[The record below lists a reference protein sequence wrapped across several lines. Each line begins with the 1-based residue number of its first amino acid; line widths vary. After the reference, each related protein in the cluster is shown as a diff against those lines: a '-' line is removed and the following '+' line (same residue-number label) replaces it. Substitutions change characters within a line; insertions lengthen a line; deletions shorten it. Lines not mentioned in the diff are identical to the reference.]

1 MLALFPRFA
10 KPVKRGCELRK
21 RSKDLW
27 YAAQLLESC
36 RPKRM
41 RTLVRRARRL
51 SKLLGEDHDLAVLEQ
66 RLQTQA
72 DQLDTGEVKLIKGLI
87 RRRRHKLQ
95 RQGEGLARR
104 LYRRKPGKFV
114 SRLGLD

>member
-1 MLALFPRFA
+1 MNG
-10 KPVKRGCELRK
+10 KR
-21 RSKDLW
+21 
-27 YAAQLLESC
+27 
-36 RPKRM
+36 
-41 RTLVRRARRL
+41 V
-51 SKLLGEDHDLAVLEQ
+51 
-66 RLQTQA
+66 
-72 DQLDTGEVKLIKGLI
+72 DTGEVKLIKGLI